1 MSFSFAQPEFDLS
14 VVQWRRRILLACI
27 ILVIG
32 FLLPFVCAVW
42 LHTNPL
48 LYAQIEH
55 AGIFLIFVAMPGERG
70 ARCILED
77 IRRLFSSRLD
87 PIR

>member
-1 MSFSFAQPEFDLS
+1 MSLSFAQPELDLS
-14 VVQWRRRILLACI
+14 AVQWRRRILLACI

-55 AGIFLIFVAMPGERG
+55 AGIFLIFVAIAGRTWS
-70 ARCILED
+70 ALHTW
-77 IRRLFSSRLD
+77 
-87 PIR
+87 